1 MLPNYVNYIWAE
13 AKLVPKLC
21 DMSHLDNYAALP
33 HDDWSGMGNAEPVLR
48 YDDLKLKLGVYLTVH
63 SVAEL
68 AHRFA
73 NR

>member
-1 MLPNYVNYIWAE
+1 
-13 AKLVPKLC
+13 
-21 DMSHLDNYAALP
+21 MSHLDNYTAIP
-33 HDDWSGMGNAEPVLR
+33 YDDWFGMGNAEPVLGF
-48 YDDLKLKLGVYLTVH
+48 DDLKLKLGVYLTVH